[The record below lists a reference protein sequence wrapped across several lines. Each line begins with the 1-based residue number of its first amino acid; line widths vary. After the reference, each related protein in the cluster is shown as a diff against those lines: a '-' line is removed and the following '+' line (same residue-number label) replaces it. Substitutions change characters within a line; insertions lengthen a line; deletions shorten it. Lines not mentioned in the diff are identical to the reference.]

1 MAPHKGYKQNG
12 LKLLRR
18 KVALRGLRAIDWRSS
33 GAKVALEW
41 RNELV
46 AALGTEENLS
56 TQKRTLVDYAMR
68 TKLFLDH
75 IDGFLLQ
82 EESFIFRGKKSA
94 WPLLMQRMTLLA
106 SLERTLTTLGLERQ
120 ARKLPTLEEYLQK
133 REAAET
139 GEEVHGSTTRELESE
154 AVAEPIDIQAPSSDS
169 DDASPEPEA

>member
-1 MAPHKGYKQNG
+1 MAPYRGYKQNG

-18 KVALRGLRAIDWRSS
+18 KVALRGLRAIDWRSA
-33 GAKVALEW
+33 GAQACLEW

-46 AALGTEENLS
+46 DALGTEENLS
-56 TQKRTLVDYAMR
+56 AQKRTLIDYAMR

-106 SLERTLTTLGLERQ
+106 SLERTLSTLGLERQ
-120 ARKLPTLEEYLQK
+120 AKKLPTLEEYLEK
-133 REAAET
+133 RESESA
-139 GEEVHGSTTRELESE
+139 TTQSPPQPT
-154 AVAEPIDIQAPSSDS
+154 EPIDISTPPCDS
-169 DDASPEPEA
+169 ESCDGTTEPPEPVA